1 MSDAKCPG
9 QNPQYWKP
17 EDAFEVSCPNCKEIV
32 EFFKDEPK
40 RRCHN
45 CKQEVIN
52 PKVDFGCALWC
63 PKAVDCIGQER
74 YQQLL
79 AAAKTPPKQD
89 KYRTKK
95 DLLLFEME
103 KYFGGDERR
112 INHARKVLGFAEQL
126 LEKEQAAWAMGSP
139 TTACRPADPLV
150 VISAAILH
158 DIGIH
163 KAEEKYKSSA
173 GNYQEI
179 EGPPIARV
187 IMEKLQFKK
196 EIIDEVCEIVAHH
209 HSPGK
214 VDTLNFKVLYDA
226 DWLVNL
232 KDEFDT
238 GNKEKLTKTIDR
250 VFLTSSGKE
259 LAKRIYGRGGS

>member
-1 MSDAKCPG
+1 MSDNKCPG

-17 EDAFEVSCPNCKEIV
+17 EDTFEVSCPNCKEIV

-40 RRCHN
+40 RKCFN
-45 CKQEVIN
+45 CKQEVMN

-79 AAAKTPPKQD
+79 SSAKTQPKQD
-89 KYRTKK
+89 RYRTKK

-103 KYFGGDERR
+103 KYFAADQRR
-112 INHARKVLGFAEQL
+112 INHAKKVLEFAEQL
-126 LEKEQAAWAMGSP
+126 LEKEGAE
-139 TTACRPADPLV
+139 PLV

-173 GNYQEI
+173 GSYQEL
-179 EGPPIARV
+179 EGPPIARE
-187 IMEKLQFKK
+187 IMQKLQFKK
-196 EIIDEVCEIVAHH
+196 EVVDEVCEIIANH

-214 VDTLNFKVLYDA
+214 IDTVNFKVLYDA

-238 GNKEKLTKTIDR
+238 KDREGLDKTINK
-250 VFLTSSGKE
+250 VFLTPSGKE
-259 LAKRIYGRGGS
+259 LAKRLYIAA

>member
-1 MSDAKCPG
+1 MTEAKCPG

-17 EDAFEVSCPNCKEIV
+17 EDTIEVPCPNCKEII

-40 RRCHN
+40 RKCYN

-52 PKVDFGCALWC
+52 PGVDFGCALWC
-63 PKAVDCIGQER
+63 PKAVECIGPKR

-79 AAAKTPPKQD
+79 EAAEKGPHPD
-89 KYRTKK
+89 KYKTKK
-95 DLLLFEME
+95 ELLILEME
-103 KYFGGDERR
+103 KYFGTDQKR
-112 INHARKVLGFAEQL
+112 INHAKKVLSFAEQL
-126 LEKEQAAWAMGSP
+126 LEEE
-139 TTACRPADPLV
+139 RADALV
-150 VISAAILH
+150 VIASSLLH

-179 EGPPIARV
+179 EGPPIAKE
-187 IMEKLQFKK
+187 IMEGLRLKK
-196 EIIDEVCEIVAHH
+196 EVIDEVCEIIAHH

-214 VDTLNFKVLYDA
+214 VNTMNFKVLYDA

-238 GNKEKLTKTIDR
+238 RDREKLAKTIDK
-250 VFLTSSGKE
+250 VFLTQAGRR
-259 LAKRIYGRGGS
+259 LARKLYLGL

>member
-63 PKAVDCIGQER
+63 PKAVDCIGEAR

-79 AAAKTPPKQD
+79 AAAKTQPKQD

-95 DLLLFEME
+95 TF
-103 KYFGGDERR
+103 YFLRW
-112 INHARKVLGFAEQL
+112 K
-126 LEKEQAAWAMGSP
+126 S
-139 TTACRPADPLV
+139 
-150 VISAAILH
+150 ISRLM
-158 DIGIH
+158 
-163 KAEEKYKSSA
+163 SA
-173 GNYQEI
+173 G
-179 EGPPIARV
+179 
-187 IMEKLQFKK
+187 
-196 EIIDEVCEIVAHH
+196 
-209 HSPGK
+209 
-214 VDTLNFKVLYDA
+214 
-226 DWLVNL
+226 
-232 KDEFDT
+232 
-238 GNKEKLTKTIDR
+238 
-250 VFLTSSGKE
+250 
-259 LAKRIYGRGGS
+259 